1 MRGKTKWEGG
11 GCLEM
16 EGVPYYIIFHHI
28 IFYIFMEIP
37 HDAA

>member
-1 MRGKTKWEGG
+1 MRGKTKWEWG

-16 EGVPYYIIFHHI
+16 EGLPYIIFHHI